1 VRTSFNSRTHTGA
14 TGANYNYVVLV
25 VVSLSSVFV
34 QRQLLI
40 LTELLDKMMEE
51 DPALRQLGMGQR

>member
-1 VRTSFNSRTHTGA
+1 VRPSFDGSAHAGA
-14 TGANYNYVVLV
+14 TSADNYYVVLV
-25 VVSLSSVFV
+25 VVSFSSVFV

-51 DPALRQLGMGQR
+51 ALALLQLGMGRR